1 MPQQLFAA
9 TNASGISRDD
19 EHPNFPSP
27 QVQDVPTWLLEAGM
41 GWQSRLVNVEREEGG
56 PVKLVRYNI
65 EVHVLFFVD
74 YWQHLLKLR
83 TSQTVFCVLRSF
95 ATQLVMFLLYSLMC
109 DLVNLGRW
117 CGGIRY
123 KWERE
128 SQNDLVKIWQASH
141 TVVKVDGQMAQL
153 PKVGLVRGHDEP
165 IHGSCA
171 IYFPGGIRIE
181 AVLTWKCSNFWSMDW
196 SWNPCVLC
204 DVFEL

>member
-1 MPQQLFAA
+1 M
-9 TNASGISRDD
+9 RRD

-41 GWQSRLVNVEREEGG
+41 GWQSRLVTVEREEGG
-56 PVKLVRYNI
+56 PVKLVRYNV

-74 YWQHLLKLR
+74 YWRHQLKLR
-83 TSQTVFCVLRSF
+83 TSQTVLCFFLRSF

-128 SQNDLVKIWQASH
+128 SQKDLVKIWQASRGESRWP
-141 TVVKVDGQMAQL
+141 DGTT
-153 PKVGLVRGHDEP
+153 PKRWLIVRGFDEL
-165 IHGSCA
+165 IHGSCSL
-171 IYFPGGIRIE
+171 YFPGGIRIYRSCFNLK
-181 AVLTWKCSNFWSMDW
+181 VLQ
-196 SWNPCVLC
+196 L
-204 DVFEL
+204 LIQ